1 MHPRNRRPAPSATRS
16 ARSEPHLTGALRR
29 CHPLDLLASKQDRIA
44 HRLALLDAQIE
55 AGAIEYEQAKAHL
68 DDCLALA
75 GDCHAIYMS
84 IDDSL
89 RRIANQALFDKLI
102 VTPDESIDG
111 EPGERFNIF
120 FDLAVQQL
128 AVRRQGQ
135 NAESGPQTAYV
146 GDLNNDLLVEPR
158 GIEPRSE
165 PCKGPVLPLNYGP
178 VTDMT
183 ATVSPLVIPTSNSLS
198 CR

>member
-1 MHPRNRRPAPSATRS
+1 
-16 ARSEPHLTGALRR
+16 
-29 CHPLDLLASKQDRIA
+29 
-44 HRLALLDAQIE
+44 
-55 AGAIEYEQAKAHL
+55 
-68 DDCLALA
+68 
-75 GDCHAIYMS
+75 MS

-102 VTPDESIDG
+102 VTPDEASRRARR
-111 EPGERFNIF
+111 RFNIF

-146 GDLNNDLLVEPR
+146 GGLNNDLLVEPR

>member
-1 MHPRNRRPAPSATRS
+1 M
-16 ARSEPHLTGALRR
+16 
-29 CHPLDLLASKQDRIA
+29 
-44 HRLALLDAQIE
+44 QIE

-146 GDLNNDLLVEPR
+146 GGLNNDLLVEPR
-158 GIEPRSE
+158 EPRSE

-178 VTDMT
+178 VAYMT
-183 ATVSPLVIPTSNSLS
+183 VTANPQVMPSFLSVSS
-198 CR
+198 R